1 VTSQPSIVWLRDD
14 LRLAD
19 NPALTA
25 AVTRGG
31 PVIVLYLLDEA
42 PGVRPLGAASRWWLH
57 GSLVALGRSLAAIGS
72 SLTLRRGKAATVIPA
87 LVSEAGANAV
97 YWNRR
102 YTAAKDEDAA
112 LKTLLRDRGIE
123 VRSFNGSLLYEPWE
137 LQTGAGTPFRVFT
150 PFWRAC
156 LDRGVNRAP
165 LEAPVAI
172 DGFAAPSEPLDDW
185 GLLPTRPDWAEGLRA
200 TWTPG
205 EAGALNRLETFAEH
219 GLAEYHRRDEPAAN
233 ATSHLSPHLRFGEL
247 SPLQVWHRIEHGSLS
262 GAARTNAPGFLRQLG
277 WREFNTSILFANPA
291 LATRNLHAEF
301 DRFAWG
307 SASAGQLEAWQSGR
321 TGIPIVD
328 AGMRELWHTGY
339 MHNRVR
345 MIVASLLIK
354 NLLVDWRVGEQWFW
368 DTLVDAEEANNAGNW
383 QWVAGSGADAA
394 PYFRVFNPELQAAKF
409 DPEGD
414 YVRRWIPEFGT
425 PDYPAPIVD
434 LKASR
439 LAALAAY
446 DEMRR
451 SR

>member
-1 VTSQPSIVWLRDD
+1 VTGRPSIVWLRDD

-19 NPALTA
+19 NPALDA
-25 AVTRGG
+25 AITRGG
-31 PVIVLYLLDEA
+31 PVIVVYLREEA
-42 PGVRPLGAASRWWLH
+42 PGFRPLGAASRWWLH
-57 GSLVALGRSLAAIGS
+57 GSLTALADSLAAIGG
-72 SLTLRRGKAATVIPA
+72 SLTLHTGDPATVIPA
-87 LVSEAGANAV
+87 LVAEADAEAV

-112 LKTLLRDRGIE
+112 LKTMLRDRAIE
-123 VRSFNGSLLYEPWE
+123 VRSFNGSLLFEPWE
-137 LQTGAGTPFRVFT
+137 LQTGAGTPFQVFT

-165 LEAPVAI
+165 LSAPVAI
-172 DGFAAPSEPLDDW
+172 NGLAVPSELLDDW
-185 GLLPTRPDWAEGLRA
+185 NLLPTRPDWAEGLRA
-200 TWTPG
+200 SWNPG
-205 EAGALNRLETFAEH
+205 EAGALDRLEQFADH
-219 GLAEYHRRDEPAAN
+219 GLAEYHHRDEPAAD

-247 SPLQVWHRIEHGSLS
+247 SPLQVWHRIEHGALS
-262 GAARTNAPGFLRQLG
+262 GAARTNAAGFLRQLG
-277 WREFNTSILFANPA
+277 WREFNASILFANPA

-307 SASAGQLEAWQSGR
+307 SASAGQLEAWQRGR

-354 NLLVDWRVGEQWFW
+354 NLLVDWRIGEQWFW

-409 DPEGD
+409 DPDGD
-414 YVRRWIPEFGT
+414 YVRRWVPEFGT
-425 PDYPAPIVD
+425 AAYPAPIVD

-439 LAALAAY
+439 VAALAAY
-446 DEMRR
+446 DAMRR
-451 SR
+451 AN